1 MHCHVQTIMN
11 YNHRS
16 LQAHYFRSPGMRSVQ
31 QPFLGHAAF
40 VCRLAMDD
48 EGPPCWKMKHQIP
61 KPPEFLTGMVS
72 TSSIYHDYIF
82 NIDNLHYK
90 NIIWYLFHIT
100 WYHMYNVYLSC
111 MMGNI
116 FSSVLFSYIHIFTF
130 LSPSLP
136 WFFLSSLR
144 FFPPVRSKPCKSWFI
159 VNQCKTCNYTYSLE
173 ATWLWPHTKR
183 YELVWGIFPKM
194 VAYL

>member
-1 MHCHVQTIMN
+1 MHCHVQTIRN

-16 LQAHYFRSPGMRSVQ
+16 LEAHYFRSPGMRFVQ

-40 VCRLAMDD
+40 VCRLAMDV
-48 EGPPCWKMKHQIP
+48 EGPPCLKVKHQIP

-72 TSSIYHDYIF
+72 TSSIYYDDIF
-82 NIDNLHYK
+82 NLDNLHY
-90 NIIWYLFHIT
+90 NNLISYLFYIT
-100 WYHMYNVYLSC
+100 WYRMYNVYLFC
-111 MMGNI
+111 MI
-116 FSSVLFSYIHIFTF
+116 CKYCFFICIFTF

-144 FFPPVRSKPCKSWFI
+144 FFPPVHSKPCKSWFL
-159 VNQCKTCNYTYSLE
+159 VNQGKTCNCAYSLE

>member
-16 LQAHYFRSPGMRSVQ
+16 LQAHYFRSPGMRFVQ

-72 TSSIYHDYIF
+72 TSSIYHDYMF

-90 NIIWYLFHIT
+90 KLIWYLFHIT
-100 WYHMYNVYLSC
+100 WYHMYNVYYLVWYV
-111 MMGNI
+111 I
-116 FSSVLFSYIHIFTF
+116 YFRLYYFHIFTY
-130 LSPSLP
+130 SR
-136 WFFLSSLR
+136 FFLLLSLDSSFPPYVSSLR
-144 FFPPVRSKPCKSWFI
+144 YAANHANLGF
-159 VNQCKTCNYTYSLE
+159 
-173 ATWLWPHTKR
+173 
-183 YELVWGIFPKM
+183 
-194 VAYL
+194 